1 MPVFSLTII
10 KAPLCFS
17 YDYSHVF
24 TDEVVRH
31 LQVMGIGEGT
41 TNPSSASSS
50 ASSLDN
56 FPDSENRRA
65 YAKKVAE
72 QAVGN
77 HIILDWINAE
87 SVRADAHIDPYG
99 GAPLSKF
106 LPAHNDST
114 ELSSLSKKNSLLLVF
129 IYLLHRILYGAFV
142 LLLCEENDCTAAA
155 LSACRRWQESL

>member
-1 MPVFSLTII
+1 M
-10 KAPLCFS
+10 CFS

-24 TDEVVRH
+24 TDEVVRN
-31 LQVMGIGEGT
+31 LQVMGSGEGT
-41 TNPSSASSS
+41 TTASSASSS

-77 HIILDWINAE
+77 RIILDWINAE
-87 SVRADAHIDPYG
+87 SLRADAHIDPHG

-106 LPAHNDST
+106 LPAHDDST
-114 ELSSLSKKNSLLLVF
+114 ELFTLSKKSSPRVF
-129 IYLLHRILYGAFV
+129 IYLLHSIWCGAFV

-155 LSACRRWQESL
+155 PSACRQWQESL